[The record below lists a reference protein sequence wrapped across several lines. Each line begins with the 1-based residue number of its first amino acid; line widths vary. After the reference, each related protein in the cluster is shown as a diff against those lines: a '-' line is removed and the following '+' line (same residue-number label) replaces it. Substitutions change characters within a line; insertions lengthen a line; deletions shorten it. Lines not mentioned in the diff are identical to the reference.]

1 MLESEFVIGDVVRV
15 KGQEQRMT
23 ISRFRYYDLVTCIWF
38 DTEGHLQEGIFDC
51 STLRLVK
58 AGI

>member
-23 ISRFRYYDLVTCIWF
+23 ISSLGLYGLIKCIWF
-38 DTEGHLQEGIFDC
+38 DSEGHLQEGVFDH
-51 STLRLVK
+51 STLKL
-58 AGI
+58 I